1 MDVKQR
7 NGIIFDFFLK
17 TSIKIRPNIGKKI
30 KSGNIESTLESDETN
45 VEINI
50 LSPEEWLTIWE
61 KRLTVSGTSRKN
73 HKVSLLINWSEEIIT
88 NTNSNELNSIQI
100 FTDEPGF

>member
-30 KSGNIESTLESDETN
+30 KNVLSLIKYENPKHADESN
-45 VEINI
+45 
-50 LSPEEWLTIWE
+50 
-61 KRLTVSGTSRKN
+61 KN
-73 HKVSLLINWSEEIIT
+73 F
-88 NTNSNELNSIQI
+88 NSKLVWD
-100 FTDEPGF
+100 FL